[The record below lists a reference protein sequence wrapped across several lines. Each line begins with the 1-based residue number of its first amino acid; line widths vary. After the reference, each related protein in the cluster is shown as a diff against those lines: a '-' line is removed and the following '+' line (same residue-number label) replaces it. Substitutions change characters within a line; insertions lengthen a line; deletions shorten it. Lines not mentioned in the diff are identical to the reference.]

1 MIQVSLFLCSALCLY
16 LSLFSLDT
24 RLTYSYL
31 CLHRLFTSKL
41 WYQYYSHTIHKRRY
55 KWLHPWNSFSFCVL
69 VFVLFFTLSRNC
81 SIPGQHG
88 LMKSSFFQEDT
99 YNDYQISLQRNKEV
113 RHDRLRVASLSGTTP
128 PPPTTLPLLI
138 RPPLVKPVNITT
150 APRHYDSPLTR
161 PLSYDDFKLFP
172 YTATPSLN
180 TGILL
185 HRATSTFWI
194 LKSLFFIGFHC
205 FNL

>member
-1 MIQVSLFLCSALCLY
+1 MIQVFLFLCSALCLC
-16 LSLFSLDT
+16 LSLFYLDT

-55 KWLHPWNSFSFCVL
+55 KWLHPWNSFSFSVL

-81 SIPGQHG
+81 SITGQHG

-99 YNDYQISLQRNKEV
+99 YYDYQISLQRNKEV

-128 PPPTTLPLLI
+128 PPSPQYDSSINTTLPLLI
-138 RPPLVKPVNITT
+138 RPHRWSTPLILPRHLVITT
-150 APRHYDSPLTR
+150 PRWHDHSVMTILSYFHILQPRH
-161 PLSYDDFKLFP
+161 
-172 YTATPSLN
+172 
-180 TGILL
+180 
-185 HRATSTFWI
+185 
-194 LKSLFFIGFHC
+194 
-205 FNL
+205 